1 LIYLNIFLKTPFFH
15 AKTRAAIT
23 ITPPNP
29 YNIYFLVLSTGG
41 EVVMKFIGGI
51 GANVG
56 GEVVGAMVVGASVI
70 GFKAEISPSMRR
82 DGATG
87 SGKTTPPLPLPN
99 PGLFWF
105 GAEVVVGSGAN
116 VVVMGCS
123 VSGAAVVVMVG
134 VMGACVV
141 APEPVRD
148 LMMESSH

>member
-1 LIYLNIFLKTPFFH
+1 LSIFLKTPFFH
-15 AKTRAAIT
+15 ANTRTAIT

-41 EVVMKFIGGI
+41 AVVINPMGI
-51 GANVG
+51 GARVG
-56 GEVVGAMVVGASVI
+56 GMVVGAMVVGASVI
-70 GFKAEISPSMRR
+70 GFSAEMSPSMRR
-82 DGATG
+82 EGATG

-99 PGLFWF
+99 PGLFWY
-105 GAEVVVGSGAN
+105 GGEVVVGTGAN

-123 VSGAAVVVMVG
+123 VSGAAVVVIVG
-134 VMGACVV
+134 VTGACVV